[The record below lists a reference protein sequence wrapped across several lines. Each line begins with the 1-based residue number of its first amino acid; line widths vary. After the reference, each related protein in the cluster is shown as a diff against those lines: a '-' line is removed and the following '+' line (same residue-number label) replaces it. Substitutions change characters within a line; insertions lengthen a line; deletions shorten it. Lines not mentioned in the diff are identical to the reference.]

1 MIIDAITVIVV
12 IVLGLGAIVLIA
24 SALQK
29 WMVERGLYQKL
40 IHPILKK
47 PKLRYPELSEKLRA
61 HLGMELPVYDVYAA
75 LSMPYTDDVLVML
88 DYSHSFANILR
99 CHSDGSLVWQA
110 QLPGKAGDVYIKM
123 EWKDRELIAGS
134 WFGYSVNL
142 DIETGRILRSEFI
155 K

>member
-1 MIIDAITVIVV
+1 MIIDTITVIVV
-12 IVLGLGAIVLIA
+12 IVLGLGVIILI
-24 SALQK
+24 STALHK
-29 WMVERGLYQKL
+29 MMVERGIYQKI

-47 PKLRYPELSEKLRA
+47 IKPRYPELSEKLRT
-61 HLGMELPVYDVYAA
+61 HLGMELPVYDVYTA
-75 LSMPYTDDVLVML
+75 LSMPYTADIIVML
-88 DYSHSFANILR
+88 DYSHSFPNILR

-134 WFGYSVNL
+134 WFGYSVSL